1 MRKTL
6 TLISLGLAGWMLAGC
21 EQLQDSL
28 DPTEPDFGSPPAT
41 EPAGEPDLQIG
52 RGDPIDEPEPA
63 SPGTIERE
71 IEPTIIDED
80 PDAGGLEP
88 AQDPLEPEQDPISP
102 PPQN

>member
-21 EQLQDSL
+21 EQQQDTL
-28 DPTEPDFGSPPAT
+28 EPADDLGSPAN
-41 EPAGEPDLQIG
+41 EPEVQIG
-52 RGDPIDEPEPA
+52 QGDPLDDPEPA

-71 IEPTIIDED
+71 IEPTIIQEDE
-80 PDAGGLEP
+80 PGAGGLEP
-88 AQDPLEPEQDPISP
+88 ADDPLGDDPLEPEQDPLTP

>member
-6 TLISLGLAGWMLAGC
+6 TLISLGLAGWILAGC
-21 EQLQDSL
+21 EQQQDTL
-28 DPTEPDFGSPPAT
+28 EPTDDLGSPPAT
-41 EPAGEPDLQIG
+41 EPDVQIG

-80 PDAGGLEP
+80 PDAGGLDP
-88 AQDPLEPEQDPISP
+88 AQDPLEPEPEQDPLTP